1 MGHFGTTRLP
11 FALGEKATKKKE
23 RERDKEKERT
33 KDRKKER
40 RKRIGERSRPSL
52 GLLRSPIC
60 FVLVFFLLLL
70 FVFRFRL
77 FPRGYF
83 KTIWLQFLV
92 LTSASYVR

>member
-11 FALGEKATKKKE
+11 FALGEKATKKKKKE
-23 RERDKEKERT
+23 RETKRKKERKT
-33 KDRKKER
+33 ERKKER

-70 FVFRFRL
+70 FVLRFP
-77 FPRGYF
+77 FSPFSPRVF
-83 KTIWLQFLV
+83 
-92 LTSASYVR
+92 